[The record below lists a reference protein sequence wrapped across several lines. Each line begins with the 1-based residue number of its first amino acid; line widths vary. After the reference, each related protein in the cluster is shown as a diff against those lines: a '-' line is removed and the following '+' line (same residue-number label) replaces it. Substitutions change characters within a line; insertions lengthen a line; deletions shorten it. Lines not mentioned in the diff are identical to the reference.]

1 MSTSMV
7 KLAAAAVVF
16 IGVVLKLEDVPVVGL
31 EDVPAG
37 AVTDQE

>member
-16 IGVVLKLEDVPVVGL
+16 IGVVLKLEDVPAVGL